1 MSLEKKIKSLLADY
15 GVDVFFHTDP
25 KTKTTI
31 GSFVLPKEKPKLQT
45 EEKPMYELKLNDKY
59 LIPLEKGQAVGKGWK
74 SRSNYKPMGV
84 TWHWTAGWDLE
95 RGCSK
100 VLGGANAS
108 RKGKASA
115 HFGVGRSF
123 EEGIDRYVTI
133 ENRSWHAGANQSLRW
148 DGKPCRYNGVRYSG
162 ASYCIGIETVNVGYA
177 RKGVK
182 AKDNW
187 IKAATAN
194 GRTEYLV
201 QDWTEEQIIMM
212 IALGKHI
219 QKRWPHLTWNDH
231 HDHQDLCAGYKVD
244 SIGFPFARVLRG
256 IYDDPTIPDVWSPF
270 LLIEQR
276 QKALIELGYD
286 LGKWGADGDWG
297 RASDAALRDFQI
309 DHDMVEDGMWTT
321 FVSKKVYEQL
331 EKKRLKN

>member
-1 MSLEKKIKSLLADY
+1 MSLDEKIKTILKEL

-25 KTKTTI
+25 KTNTTV
-31 GSFVLPKEKPKLQT
+31 GSFVLPKEKAKKQT
-45 EEKPMYELKLNDKY
+45 KDNLMYDLKLNDKY
-59 LIPLEKGQAVGKGWK
+59 LIPIEKGQAVGKGWK
-74 SRSNYKPMGV
+74 SRSGYKPMGV

-100 VLGGANAS
+100 ILGGANAS

-123 EEGIDRYVTI
+123 DEGIDRYVTI
-133 ENRSWHAGANQSLRW
+133 ENRSWHAGANQTLRW
-148 DGKPCRYNGVRYSG
+148 DGKPCVINGVRYSG

-182 AKDNW
+182 AKEDW
-187 IKAATAN
+187 SECASAN
-194 GRTEYLV
+194 GTEYKI
-201 QDWTEEQIIMM
+201 QPWTEEQIEMM

-219 QKRWPHLTWNDH
+219 QEKWSHLTWEDH
-231 HDHQDLCAGYKVD
+231 HDHQDLCAGYKTD

-256 IYDDPTIPDVWSPF
+256 VYNDPSIPDVWSPF
-270 LLIEQR
+270 LTNEQR
-276 QKALIELGYD
+276 QQALIDLGYD

-297 RASDAALRDFQI
+297 RMSDSALRDFQEL
-309 DHDMVEDGMWTT
+309 HGMVENGMWTT
-321 FVSKKVYEQL
+321 FVSKKVYTAL
-331 EKKRLKN
+331 EEKGLKK

>member
-1 MSLEKKIKSLLADY
+1 MKNRIKKILKDV
-15 GVDVFFHTDP
+15 GVDVFFNEDP
-25 KTKTTI
+25 QSSICI
-31 GSFVLPKEKPKLQT
+31 GTFVVPETQI
-45 EEKPMYELKLNDKY
+45 EEKSMYELKLNDEY

-74 SRSNYKPMGV
+74 SRTNYKPMGV

-100 VLGGANAS
+100 ILGGANAS

-133 ENRSWHAGANQSLRW
+133 ENRSWHAGANQTLRW
-148 DGKPCRYNGVRYSG
+148 DGKPCVINGVRYSG
-162 ASYCIGIETVNVGYA
+162 AGCTIGIETVNVGYA

-182 AKDNW
+182 AKEGW
-187 IKAATAN
+187 IKAAPAN
-194 GRTEYLV
+194 GRVEYLI
-201 QDWTEEQIIMM
+201 QNWTEEQIEMM
-212 IALGKHI
+212 IVLGKHI
-219 QKRWPHLTWNDH
+219 QERWSHLTWDDH
-231 HDHQDLCAGYKVD
+231 HDHQDLCAGYKTD

-256 IYDDPTIPDVWSPF
+256 IYDDPSIPDVWSPF
-270 LLIEQR
+270 LLVEQR
-276 QKALIELGYD
+276 QEALIELGYD

-309 DHDMVEDGMWTT
+309 DNGMVENGMWTT
-321 FVSKKVYEQL
+321 FVSKKAYYSL
-331 EKKRLKN
+331 EEKRTKS